1 MAAWE
6 NMWATKF
13 APSVNE
19 PCCWFKCGNT
29 ERRIQIVP
37 CLKLHV
43 LPQSGQTS
51 CRQFLSHNI
60 DWLIL
65 SLIKYLTTWINTT
78 SPLFV
83 HSDLCAVYH
92 VMANAL
98 PWIDRVATTEWKG
111 GGGSWRIA
119 QVLLVVLGSDWR
131 CSSIE
136 DQGSSFFPHIWL
148 HILPAGYNHDNM
160 ESTMYL
166 TCMTNLSSKA

>member
-111 GGGSWRIA
+111 GGGELADSSGITGS
-119 QVLLVVLGSDWR
+119 LGKWLKVFLYWGSR
-131 CSSIE
+131 VKFLSS
-136 DQGSSFFPHIWL
+136 
-148 HILPAGYNHDNM
+148 
-160 ESTMYL
+160 YL
-166 TCMTNLSSKA
+166 TSYITSWV